1 MNDAQKYLLN
11 SGCDDLILN
20 DRKCTKVEDRL
31 YASDMMME
39 FARSYHEKL
48 SKLHQGA
55 VSEPLPLLCT
65 CFRFNGND
73 SFSGNCNV
81 CGNRPRYRF
90 RAWRRWA
97 CRRLK
102 FSRMFLPTFAKPVL
116 PAGAVG
122 F

>member
-55 VSEPLPLLCT
+55 VISSVCIACSGSGKLLISDCDWCKGT
-65 CFRFNGND
+65 GKKQTD
-73 SFSGNCNV
+73 
-81 CGNRPRYRF
+81 
-90 RAWRRWA
+90 
-97 CRRLK
+97 L
-102 FSRMFLPTFAKPVL
+102 
-116 PAGAVG
+116 
-122 F
+122 